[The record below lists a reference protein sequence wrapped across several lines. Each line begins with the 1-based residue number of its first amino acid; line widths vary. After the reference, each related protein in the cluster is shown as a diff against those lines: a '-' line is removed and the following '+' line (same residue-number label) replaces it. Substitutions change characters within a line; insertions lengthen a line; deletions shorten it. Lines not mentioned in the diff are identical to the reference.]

1 MRFLGNIE
9 AKVDSKGRAFL
20 PSIFRKVLNTSCETS
35 IIMKKDIFQPCLVLY
50 TESVWNN
57 MLSTL
62 RQHLNRWS
70 NKDQMIFRQFISD
83 VEIISLD
90 VSGRFLIPKRYLKMA
105 HIEQQ
110 IKFIGMDDCIEIWN
124 NDNTNS
130 FIDIKEFSES
140 LEKIMQKDRSILVNS
155 NSI

>member
-155 NSI
+155 TSI

>member
-35 IIMKKDIFQPCLVLY
+35 IIMKKDIFQSCLVLY

>member
-50 TESVWNN
+50 TECVWNN